1 MAGGMAGSGPKGGD
15 LPRVTFSLGQI
26 AGTLVDREVV
36 VE

>member
-1 MAGGMAGSGPKGGD
+1 MADGMAAPGPKGGD
-15 LPRVTFSLGQI
+15 VPRVTFSLGQI